1 MADKKRTDAGY
12 DLMILIPVI
21 FLIGLG
27 LVVVYS
33 ASSNLA
39 EHRMGDSYFYL
50 KKQAAFCAIGI
61 SLMILARYIPC
72 TLYAKLSYPLLL
84 ISGGLLVLLLVPGFG
99 RSVGGACRWL
109 SMGGISF
116 QPSELAKF
124 SLAVYVAYSMAKKGA
139 KMASFSR
146 GVLPHLM
153 VVCAFVFLL
162 LLQPDLGTAVI
173 IGAWLMILLF
183 LGGVR
188 IFQLASLSLLFLP
201 LLAWLILKA
210 DYRLH
215 RWMAFL
221 DPWKDPQGIGFHII
235 HSFLAFG
242 SGGIFGVGLGNS
254 KQKLFY
260 LPEPHTD
267 FALSIVGEELGL
279 LGVGGI
285 IVLFG
290 MLIMRGIK
298 VALSARDLYSSY
310 LALGLTCLIGLQ
322 VIINMGVVV
331 GLLPT
336 KGLPLP
342 LISYGGSSLIV
353 TLISIGVLLNISSR
367 R

>member
-1 MADKKRTDAGY
+1 MAERKPIDSGY
-12 DLMILIPVI
+12 DFMLLIPTV
-21 FLIGLG
+21 LLVALG
-27 LVVVYS
+27 LLVVYS

-50 KKQAAFCAIGI
+50 KKQALFCMVGI
-61 SLMILARYIPC
+61 ALMIAARYVPC
-72 TLYAKLSYPLLL
+72 TLYAKLTYPLL
-84 ISGGLLVLLLVPGFG
+84 IVSASLLVLIMIPGFG

-109 SMGGISF
+109 HLGGISF
-116 QPSELAKF
+116 QPSELAKLC
-124 SLAVYVAYSMAKKGA
+124 LAIYMAYSMSKKGI
-139 KMASFSR
+139 KMGSFTM
-146 GVLPHLM
+146 GVMPHLM
-153 VVCAFVFLL
+153 VTGAFVCLI
-162 LLQPDLGTAVI
+162 LLQPDLGTGVI
-173 IGAWLMILLF
+173 IGSWLMIMLF
-183 LGGVR
+183 LGGVKVL
-188 IFQLASLSLLFLP
+188 QLAALSALFLP
-201 LLAWLILKA
+201 FVAWLVLQA
-210 DYRLH
+210 DYRLN
-215 RWMAFL
+215 RWMAFM
-221 DPWKDPQGIGFHII
+221 DPWSDPQGIGFHII

-279 LGVGGI
+279 IGVAFI

-290 MLIMRGIK
+290 VLIMRGIK
-298 VALSARDLYSSY
+298 VALNARDLYSSY
-310 LALGLTCLIGLQ
+310 LALGLTCFIGLQ

-342 LISYGGSSLIV
+342 LISYGGSSLII
-353 TLISIGVLLNISSR
+353 TLVSIGVLLNVSSR

>member
-1 MADKKRTDAGY
+1 MADRKRRDAGY

-21 FLIGLG
+21 LLIGLG

-50 KKQAAFCAIGI
+50 KKQAVFCAIGI
-61 SLMILARYIPC
+61 GLMILARYIPC
-72 TLYAKLSYPLLL
+72 SLYAKLSYPLLL

-99 RSVGGACRWL
+99 RRVGGACRWL
-109 SMGGISF
+109 SMGGVSF

-146 GVLPHLM
+146 GMLPHLM
-153 VVCAFVFLL
+153 VTCAFVFLI

-210 DYRLH
+210 DYRLN

-221 DPWKDPQGIGFHII
+221 DPWEDPQGIGFHII

-279 LGVGGI
+279 LGVGVI

-342 LISYGGSSLIV
+342 LISYGGSSLVV

>member
-1 MADKKRTDAGY
+1 MTERKPIDSGY
-12 DLMILIPVI
+12 DLMLLIPAILLVA
-21 FLIGLG
+21 LG
-27 LVVVYS
+27 LLVVYS

-50 KKQAAFCAIGI
+50 RKQALFCMFGI
-61 SLMILARYIPC
+61 ALMIGARYVPC
-72 TLYAKLSYPLLL
+72 TLYAKLTYPLLIL
-84 ISGGLLVLLLVPGFG
+84 SAAFLVLIMIPGFG

-109 SMGGISF
+109 RLGGISF
-116 QPSELAKF
+116 QPSEMVKF
-124 SLAVYVAYSMAKKGA
+124 CLAVYMAYSMSKKGIR
-139 KMASFSR
+139 MGTFTT
-146 GVLPHLM
+146 GVMPHLM
-153 VVCAFVFLL
+153 VAGAFVCLI
-162 LLQPDLGTAVI
+162 LLQPDLGTGII
-173 IGAWLMILLF
+173 IGSWLMIMLF
-183 LGGVR
+183 LGGVKVL
-188 IFQLASLSLLFLP
+188 QLAALSALLLP
-201 LLAWLILKA
+201 LVAWLVLQA
-210 DYRLH
+210 DYRLN

-221 DPWKDPQGIGFHII
+221 DPWSDPQGIGFHII

-242 SGGIFGVGLGNS
+242 SGGVFGVGLGNS

-279 LGVGGI
+279 IGVAFV

-290 MLIMRGIK
+290 VLIMRGIK
-298 VALSARDLYSSY
+298 VALNARDLYSSY
-310 LALGLTCLIGLQ
+310 LALGLTCFIGLQ

-342 LISYGGSSLIV
+342 LISYGGSSLVI
-353 TLISIGVLLNISSR
+353 TLLSIGVLLNVSSR